1 MSEEYHTTPPAFFN
15 VPTFTAP
22 AEVLKALLVY
32 QRAGAAHDEAQAA
45 FKRTKAGR
53 IKDADRE
60 AELEVQRTFYRDGH
74 AAWKTIHDW
83 MDECSVTYADVYYQ
97 GMMTAFLAYAGDHIF
112 ARDTKT
118 IKGINDLIQERGGHV
133 ARLFA
138 GHCTPHWVNVTF
150 GDQKYMF
157 LLRLNRA
164 GIEAVEYYQQD
175 EDGRPHGWYAVTGR
189 LAYKHWEE
197 RFYKPQVR
205 IQNEECSPSLAESLA
220 EAIREA
226 ATMASLV
233 TDFTNNAGSVY
244 FDYHEHRKGLLKE
257 ALTVSPADIDEPNNP
272 DAE

>member
-1 MSEEYHTTPPAFFN
+1 MSEETNTTPPAFFN

-22 AEVLKALLVY
+22 AEVLKALLVFQKAEVAY
-32 QRAGAAHDEAQAA
+32 VEAQGD

-60 AELEVQRTFYRDGH
+60 AELEVQRTFYRDAH

-83 MDECSVTYADVYYQ
+83 IDECAVTYADVYYQ

-118 IKGINDLIQERGGHV
+118 IKAINDLLEERGGHV
-133 ARLFA
+133 ARLFT

-150 GDQKYMF
+150 GDQKYM
-157 LLRLNRA
+157 LLTRLNRA
-164 GIEAVEYYQQD
+164 GVEAVEYYQQN
-175 EDGRPHGWYAVTGR
+175 EDGKPSAWPAVSGKLAWKGW
-189 LAYKHWEE
+189 ED

-205 IQNEECSPSLAESLA
+205 IANDECSPTEAESIA
-220 EAIREA
+220 EATREA
-226 ATMASLV
+226 ATMASLLA
-233 TDFTNNAGSVY
+233 DFTNNSGAMD
-244 FDYHEHRKGLLKE
+244 FDYHEHRNGLIKE
-257 ALTVSPADIDEPNNP
+257 ALTVSPAEIGEPNNP

>member
-1 MSEEYHTTPPAFFN
+1 MSDTETTPPAFFKA
-15 VPTFTAP
+15 PTFTAP

-32 QRAGAAHDEAQAA
+32 QRAEAAHDEAQSA

-60 AELEVQRTFYRDGH
+60 AELEVQRTFYRDAH
-74 AAWKTIHDW
+74 ASWKTIDDW
-83 MDECSVTYADVYYQ
+83 IDECQVTYADVYYQ
-97 GMMTAFLAYAGDHIF
+97 GMMTAFLAYAGDHQF
-112 ARDTKT
+112 ARYTKT
-118 IKGINDLIQERGGHV
+118 IKGINDLIDERGGHI

-164 GIEAVEYYQQD
+164 GVEAVEYYQQND
-175 EDGRPHGWYAVTGR
+175 EGKPSGWPAVTGR

-205 IQNEECSPSLAESLA
+205 IANEECSPTEAESVA
-220 EAIREA
+220 DATREA
-226 ATMASLV
+226 AVMASLLA
-233 TDFTNNAGSVY
+233 DFTNNAGAMD
-244 FDYHEHRKGLLKE
+244 FDYHEHKKGLIKE
-257 ALTVSPADIDEPNNP
+257 ALTVSPAEIDEPNNP